1 MRAAIITHS
10 HKIAW
15 ALLLALPVILP
26 FIRRAGPVV
35 LVLAACLTLAPII
48 MRGEFRDLMWRMLTP
63 ITMLIAAFLG
73 WACVTLLWTP
83 VPARGFHAVASA
95 TLMVLSGL
103 VLIHGLER
111 LDPYTTVRWL
121 APSIALGAT
130 IIAVDLSTGGYLL
143 KLIHSRPEP
152 YRYNMV
158 LVSLVA
164 LSFALFR
171 QGVNFSQPLK
181 YVSIIA
187 LLAAAFV
194 GESETAILD
203 LLVGYAVFFL
213 SSVVSRRVSF
223 AFFSLSIIAVWA
235 IYLLKPEILGEAA
248 RLWPSLAEQGHAFE
262 RIQIWIAY
270 SKFALAGLPWGWG
283 VESVAHV
290 PTTSYFA
297 TVPDALKPGLEW
309 LHPHN
314 NVIQIAS
321 EMGMPGSFLGLAGS
335 FFLVSWVHADE
346 GLRPA
351 RAGIVATIMIVALVS
366 HGFWQMWWW
375 SAVIASLVL
384 LLGSLTHKPVRAE
397 VGP

>member
-15 ALLLALPVILP
+15 ALLIALPVILP

-35 LVLAACLTLAPII
+35 LVLAACLTLVPII
-48 MRGEFRDLMWRMLTP
+48 MRGELRDLLRRMWTP
-63 ITMLIAAFLG
+63 TTMLIAAFLA

-111 LDPYTTVRWL
+111 LDPSTIVRWL

-130 IIAVDLSTGGYLL
+130 IISVDLSTGGYLL
-143 KLIHSRPEP
+143 KLIHSKPEP

-164 LSFALFR
+164 LSFLLFR
-171 QGVNFSQPLK
+171 QGINLSQPLR
-181 YVSIIA
+181 YVTISLLLTAA
-187 LLAAAFV
+187 LV
-194 GESETAILD
+194 GESETA
-203 LLVGYAVFFL
+203 LLVLIIGYAVLFL
-213 SSVVSRRVSF
+213 SPFVSR
-223 AFFSLSIIAVWA
+223 AISLASLALGIIAAWA
-235 IYLLKPEILGEAA
+235 VFLIKPEILNEAA
-248 RLWPSLAEQGHAFE
+248 RLWPSLAEQGHAAE

-290 PTTSYFA
+290 PMTTYYAAASEA
-297 TVPDALKPGLEW
+297 AKPWLEW
-309 LHPHN
+309 LHSHN
-314 NVIQIAS
+314 NVIQIVA
-321 EMGMPGSFLGLAGS
+321 ETGWLGILFGVVAC
-335 FFLVSWVHADE
+335 FTLITWAHE
-346 GLRPA
+346 EEQIRPA
-351 RAGIVATIMIVALVS
+351 RAAQIAAITIVALVS
-366 HGFWQMWWW
+366 HGFWQVWWW
-375 SAVIASLVL
+375 SVMVYGFIFLRSKQAFS
-384 LLGSLTHKPVRAE
+384 
-397 VGP
+397 

>member
-1 MRAAIITHS
+1 MKAAIIHHS
-10 HKIAW
+10 HKIVW
-15 ALLLALPVILP
+15 ALLLALPVVLP

-48 MRGEFRDLMWRMLTP
+48 IRGELRDLLRRMWTP
-63 ITMLIAAFLG
+63 TTMLIAVFLA

-111 LDPYTTVRWL
+111 LDPSTIVRWL
-121 APSIALGAT
+121 APSIAIGAT

-171 QGVNFSQPLK
+171 QGINFSQPLK
-181 YVSIIA
+181 FVSILA
-187 LLAAAFV
+187 LLAAV
-194 GESETAILD
+194 LIGESETAILA
-203 LLVGYAVFFL
+203 LLVGYAVLFF
-213 SSVVSRRVSF
+213 SSVMPRRMSF
-223 AFFSLSIIAVWA
+223 MCFSLGLIAAWA
-235 IYLLKPEILGEAA
+235 IYLLKPEILGDAA
-248 RLWPSLAEQGHAFE
+248 RLWPSLAEEGHAAE
-262 RIQIWIAY
+262 RIQIWVAY

-290 PTTSYFA
+290 PMTSYFA
-297 TVPDALKPGLEW
+297 TVPEILKPGLEW

-314 NVIQIAS
+314 NAIQIAS
-321 EMGMPGSFLGLAGS
+321 EMGLPGIFLGLGAS
-335 FFLVSWVHADE
+335 FALVAWVHTE
-346 GLRPA
+346 ELSRPT
-351 RAGIVATIMIVALVS
+351 RAGLAAAIIIIALVS
-366 HGFWQMWWW
+366 HGIWQVWWW
-375 SAVIASLVL
+375 SAVFVSLCLTQLKIVL
-384 LLGSLTHKPVRAE
+384 RRVPN
-397 VGP
+397 